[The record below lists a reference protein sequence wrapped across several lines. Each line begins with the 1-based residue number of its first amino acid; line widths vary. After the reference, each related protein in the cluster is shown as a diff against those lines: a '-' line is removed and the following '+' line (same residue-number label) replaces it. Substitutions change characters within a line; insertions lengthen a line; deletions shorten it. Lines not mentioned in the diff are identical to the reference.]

1 MKRLIGIT
9 ASIAGLILSVFVI
22 NLLMYSFVPSYH
34 DALETAVEGNSDIP
48 TVTVDEAG
56 NVMIHER
63 SDKASRTLAIVDLE
77 DEENRETPLASN
89 IENDKYVVVEKAAKV
104 KGDAEQEQKQEQ
116 KQVQKQEQ
124 IIDKEYHEDCGTGK
138 GYWVITYSDGS
149 TSVE

>member
-1 MKRLIGIT
+1 MKRLVGIT
-9 ASIAGLILSVFVI
+9 FSIAGIILSVFVI

-34 DALETAVEGNSDIP
+34 DALEAAVEGNSDIP

-63 SDKASRTLAIVDLE
+63 SGKAPRALAIVDLE
-77 DEENRETPLASN
+77 DEENIETPLASN

-104 KGDAEQEQKQEQ
+104 KEDAEQEQPQ
-116 KQVQKQEQ
+116 KQ

>member
-9 ASIAGLILSVFVI
+9 FSIAGLILSVFVI

-34 DALETAVEGNSDIP
+34 DALEAAVEGNSDIP

-63 SDKASRTLAIVDLE
+63 SDKAPRALAIVDLE

-104 KGDAEQEQKQEQ
+104 KEDAEQEQPQ
-116 KQVQKQEQ
+116 KQ

>member
-9 ASIAGLILSVFVI
+9 VSIAGLILSVFVI

-34 DALETAVEGNSDIP
+34 DALEAAVEGNSDIP

-63 SDKASRTLAIVDLE
+63 SGKVPRALAIVDLE
-77 DEENRETPLASN
+77 DEENIETPLASN

-104 KGDAEQEQKQEQ
+104 KEDAEQEQPQ
-116 KQVQKQEQ
+116 KQ

>member
-9 ASIAGLILSVFVI
+9 VSIAGLILSVFVI

-34 DALETAVEGNSDIP
+34 DALEAAVEGNSDIP

-63 SDKASRTLAIVDLE
+63 SDKAPRALAIVDLE
-77 DEENRETPLASN
+77 DEENIETPLASN
-89 IENDKYVVVEKAAKV
+89 IENDKYVVVEKVAKV
-104 KGDAEQEQKQEQ
+104 KKDAEQEQPQ
-116 KQVQKQEQ
+116 KQ

>member
-9 ASIAGLILSVFVI
+9 VSIAGLILSVFVI

-34 DALETAVEGNSDIP
+34 DALEAAVEGNSDIP

-63 SDKASRTLAIVDLE
+63 SGKVPRALAIVDLE
-77 DEENRETPLASN
+77 DAENIETPLASN

-104 KGDAEQEQKQEQ
+104 KEDAEQEQPQ
-116 KQVQKQEQ
+116 KQ

>member
-9 ASIAGLILSVFVI
+9 VSIAGLILSVFVI

-34 DALETAVEGNSDIP
+34 DALEAAVEGNSDIP

-63 SDKASRTLAIVDLE
+63 SDKAPRALAIVDLE

-104 KGDAEQEQKQEQ
+104 KEDAEQEQPQ
-116 KQVQKQEQ
+116 KQ

>member
-1 MKRLIGIT
+1 MKRLVGIT
-9 ASIAGLILSVFVI
+9 FSIAGIILSVFVI

-34 DALETAVEGNSDIP
+34 DALEAAVEGNSDIP

-56 NVMIHER
+56 NVMIQER
-63 SDKASRTLAIVDLE
+63 SGKAPRALAIVDLE
-77 DEENRETPLASN
+77 NEENIETPLASN

-104 KGDAEQEQKQEQ
+104 KEDAEQEQPQ
-116 KQVQKQEQ
+116 KQ

>member
-63 SDKASRTLAIVDLE
+63 SDKAPRTLAIVDLE
-77 DEENRETPLASN
+77 EEENRETPLASN
-89 IENDKYVVVEKAAKV
+89 IENDKYVVVEKTAKV
-104 KGDAEQEQKQEQ
+104 KGDAEQKQEQ
-116 KQVQKQEQ
+116 KQ

>member
-63 SDKASRTLAIVDLE
+63 SDKASRALAIVDLE

-104 KGDAEQEQKQEQ
+104 KGDAEQKQEQ
-116 KQVQKQEQ
+116 KQ

>member
-9 ASIAGLILSVFVI
+9 VSIAGLILSVFVI

-34 DALETAVEGNSDIP
+34 DALEAAVEGNSDIP

-56 NVMIHER
+56 NVMIHEK
-63 SDKASRTLAIVDLE
+63 SGKAPRALAIVDLG

-104 KGDAEQEQKQEQ
+104 KEDAEQEQPQ
-116 KQVQKQEQ
+116 KQ

>member
-9 ASIAGLILSVFVI
+9 VSIAGLILSVFVI

-34 DALETAVEGNSDIP
+34 DALEAAVEGNSDIP

-56 NVMIHER
+56 NVMIHEK
-63 SDKASRTLAIVDLE
+63 SDKAPRALAIVDLE

-104 KGDAEQEQKQEQ
+104 KEDAEQEQPQ
-116 KQVQKQEQ
+116 KQ